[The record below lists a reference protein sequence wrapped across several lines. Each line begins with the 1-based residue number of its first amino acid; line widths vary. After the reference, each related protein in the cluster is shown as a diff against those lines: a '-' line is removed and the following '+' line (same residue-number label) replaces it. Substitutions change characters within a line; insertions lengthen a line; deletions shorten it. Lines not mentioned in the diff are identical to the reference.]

1 MDYWNLTEPVVN
13 TGLSFPLPALRL
25 FIPPLRLF
33 SAAMWQVAQRGD
45 IMDYGKLE
53 EFVTFV
59 TETVPELLSFRQR
72 TQLIV
77 GLRAKLVLELCRTEQ
92 TAELQSHLDRIHAV
106 RSHPGDA
113 DILWLFP
120 QSCCAEVDAS
130 ESNFFALVQTLIQ
143 NPVEREHFFQEVF
156 PVEYGPKYESALQGL
171 MWAFLSRLEQL
182 LPVPDLKQT
191 VSWLNAAPSVLEEC
205 VNSVAQPLQLKTLL
219 QHHRQLGYLDTNAT
233 SSSSVGDY
241 IFSSL
246 SLTPVVVTATRKT
259 ETEIQSEL
267 MDGCMDPAMYGEE
280 METESVVVTEYAEVE
295 LGTSTYTSEERE
307 LSIEKTG
314 SQHQRDRQAEL
325 YGKKREM
332 VAMPSEK
339 DHQEGEVEVICE
351 EVGHFNR
358 DAELVSEET
367 SAMNTEVD
375 VFCAEVGDVC
385 VDLESIN
392 REVEIIYEV
401 EHVENVNPEHQEL
414 VEPICAE
421 NTIDRP
427 STHKENLNEEK
438 GVTEEGIE
446 KDEQERNE
454 AGYVPQTDTD
464 QGSSKC
470 TPQEVMNQSELVT
483 SCLHQKPTLGFQ
495 RLDFSALPL
504 PMSSPSQPMRRNT
517 RLQMKNV
524 GSKGSNGG
532 QLKALEEE
540 ANGTWAGPLYLPP
553 EPREDSEDLSA
564 TSDSSPMNGN
574 TGGTVEAPSL
584 VFACSQ
590 CSFTHADKVTLRQHL
605 KELHPEEYRRLLVAG
620 GNETET
626 PPGSSNST
634 PLNPCLSDIPHTLGK
649 SGKHTPCSKTCSVC
663 GKTFSRATD
672 MRRHQRSHT
681 GERPYECTQCGKTF
695 QYSFDLKR
703 HQQKGLGSRPFQ
715 CCACGEGFDREEDLN
730 MHCRVNHSAES
741 PISDDDVGIKL
752 NLPAGLE
759 SDQCPSEEGQHK
771 CPECDMSFSQ
781 MSQMKRHQ
789 LIHSDSDP
797 LRCNQ
802 CLKKCPNSDA
812 LTRHMQIHNGARPF
826 QCSMCKINFTQ
837 LVCLRQHYLNT
848 HKEEGSFL
856 CSHCPKSFSRLSNL
870 IKHQRTHTGE
880 RPYQCSHCP
889 KRFTQLQIL
898 TRHERIHTGER
909 PFLCP
914 DCGKKFSVLW

>member
-13 TGLSFPLPALRL
+13 T
-25 FIPPLRLF
+25 
-33 SAAMWQVAQRGD
+33 AMWQVAQRGD

>member
-92 TAELQSHLDRIHAV
+92 TAELQSHLDRIHA
-106 RSHPGDA
+106 
-113 DILWLFP
+113 
-120 QSCCAEVDAS
+120 SCCAEVDAS

>member
-1 MDYWNLTEPVVN
+1 MEAGLGGMGVSMEPQPWSDKKH
-13 TGLSFPLPALRL
+13 L
-25 FIPPLRLF
+25 
-33 SAAMWQVAQRGD
+33 
-45 IMDYGKLE
+45 
-53 EFVTFV
+53 
-59 TETVPELLSFRQR
+59 
-72 TQLIV
+72 
-77 GLRAKLVLELCRTEQ
+77 LVLELCRTEQ

-113 DILWLFP
+113 D
-120 QSCCAEVDAS
+120 SCCAEVDAS

-414 VEPICAE
+414 VGPICAE

-759 SDQCPSEEGQHK
+759 SDQCPSEEDCIFCGHTSELMQ
-771 CPECDMSFSQ
+771 
-781 MSQMKRHQ
+781 Q
-789 LIHSDSDP
+789 L
-797 LRCNQ
+797 
-802 CLKKCPNSDA
+802 
-812 LTRHMQIHNGARPF
+812 
-826 QCSMCKINFTQ
+826 
-837 LVCLRQHYLNT
+837 
-848 HKEEGSFL
+848 
-856 CSHCPKSFSRLSNL
+856 RLFVED
-870 IKHQRTHTGE
+870 IE
-880 RPYQCSHCP
+880 
-889 KRFTQLQIL
+889 
-898 TRHERIHTGER
+898 
-909 PFLCP
+909 
-914 DCGKKFSVLW
+914 